1 MNQPMFIIHVDFIPD
16 TATVSLHS
24 SWYWSDWPASQSL
37 CESAPCSCKKTRMF
51 SAHNNWFLYSAGK
64 STGTTG
70 YISSSYFRYGL
81 KVLFPA
87 MRRKSAVLPETR
99 CWKRDALLYSLSRQ
113 KWHRQ
118 FVPDFGSAVSSMQ
131 RKIGWV
137 VRLSGIRCK
146 VILAVVFMNRE

>member
-1 MNQPMFIIHVDFIPD
+1 MISLSVNQPMFIIHVDFIPD

-81 KVLFPA
+81 MVLFPA
-87 MRRKSAVLPETR
+87 MRRKSAVIGTCTIPER
-99 CWKRDALLYSLSRQ
+99 
-113 KWHRQ
+113 
-118 FVPDFGSAVSSMQ
+118 VSKVRIKTTGLQ
-131 RKIGWV
+131 AYFYNENFWIRIGEINGTTSV
-137 VRLSGIRCK
+137 
-146 VILAVVFMNRE
+146 

>member
-1 MNQPMFIIHVDFIPD
+1 MISLSVNQPMFIIHVDFIPD

-81 KVLFPA
+81 MVLFPA
-87 MRRKSAVLPETR
+87 MRRKSAVIGTCTIPER
-99 CWKRDALLYSLSRQ
+99 
-113 KWHRQ
+113 
-118 FVPDFGSAVSSMQ
+118 VSKVRIKTTGLQAYFYNVNIPLRRS
-131 RKIGWV
+131 
-137 VRLSGIRCK
+137 RLSGKMETTCPDRRK
-146 VILAVVFMNRE
+146 PL